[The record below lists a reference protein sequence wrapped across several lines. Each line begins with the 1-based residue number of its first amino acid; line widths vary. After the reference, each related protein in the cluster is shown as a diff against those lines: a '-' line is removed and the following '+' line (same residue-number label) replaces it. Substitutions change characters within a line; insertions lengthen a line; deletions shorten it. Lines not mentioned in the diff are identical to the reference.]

1 VPPSSTRRSPRV
13 ARPPAPV
20 IGSGRPTAV
29 PFAAA
34 FGLLV
39 AAEDGYLAWLLWG
52 TSAAYVVAALLLAA
66 VAVAGAGLT
75 FAGRGRGWLVLTLA
89 SVLPLL
95 ALLVLV
101 LLVGVLG
108 AGSYVALALLLL
120 LGPIGC
126 LVLALQ
132 RPVRAWTGPRRAD
145 RSAGGRRP
153 RAASR

>member
-1 VPPSSTRRSPRV
+1 VPPPPTRRSPRV
-13 ARPPAPV
+13 ARPTAPV
-20 IGSGRPTAV
+20 SGFGRPTAV

-66 VAVAGAGLT
+66 VAVGGAGLT
-75 FAGRGRGWLVLTLA
+75 FAGRGRGWLVLSVAGVLA
-89 SVLPLL
+89 LL
-95 ALLVLV
+95 ALIALV

-120 LGPIGC
+120 VGPVGC
-126 LVLALQ
+126 LALALQ
-132 RPVRAWTGPRRAD
+132 RPVRIWSGARRAG
-145 RSAGGRRP
+145 RPAGGRRP
-153 RAASR
+153 GAASR